1 MKGNMEDYSNNPTP
15 RPLRIW
21 FGIFMILV
29 YLGVG
34 LLFIFNIFDTIDHT
48 VSIII
53 GALLMLY
60 GVFRGYRLYKGVN

>member
-1 MKGNMEDYSNNPTP
+1 MKGNMEDYNNNPTP